1 MDLRAFLNTLGE
13 ALLRVPQ
20 ELSPQHE
27 MAAFLRAVEEK
38 GLTVLFEHVAGYP
51 NARVAGNVLVT
62 RRHLALALST
72 DEAHLEATYVE
83 RKGQAR
89 PTVTLPPEEA
99 PVKEEVI
106 VAGGPWLPA
115 LPVLTHYER
124 DAGPFITAGVVFARD
139 PETGRRGFGI
149 HRMMIKGERRLG
161 IFLANPPLATY
172 YARAEARGE
181 PLPVAVALGVHPALL
196 VGAVVP
202 DNPAGPDKLEVTGAL
217 MGTPLELVP
226 AETVPVEVP
235 ARAEIV
241 IEGHVLPGHREP
253 EGPMGENT
261 GYYFTNTSPVMEV
274 TAITRRRDFIYL
286 ALCPWG
292 ADVDVLFALAG
303 GTELRS
309 RLQALVPEVVD
320 VTVNPGTPG
329 FSAVIA
335 VRPCSPARVRRL
347 IGLALHVDRR
357 LKVVT
362 VVNDDVD
369 IRNPRE
375 VTWALA
381 TRFQPDRDTVI
392 VPGLEGYVID
402 PSVGRT
408 GTTAKVGFDATRG
421 PGPEFDKIALPAT
434 AVAKAQAILSSL
446 LGS

>member
-1 MDLRAFLNTLGE
+1 MDLRAFLDALDG

-20 ELSPQHE
+20 ELSPEHE
-27 MAAFLRAVEEK
+27 MAALLRAVEGR
-38 GLTVLFEHVAGYP
+38 GLTVLFERVAGHP
-51 NARVAGNVLVT
+51 GARVAGNLLVT
-62 RRHLALALST
+62 RRHVAIALNT
-72 DEAHLEATYVE
+72 EERHLEATYLK
-83 RKGQAR
+83 RKAQAQTTR
-89 PTVTLPPEEA
+89 TLPPEEA
-99 PVKEEVI
+99 PVKEEVLT
-106 VAGGPWLPA
+106 ADGPLLSA

-124 DAGPFITAGVVFARD
+124 DAGPFITAGTVFAKD

-149 HRMMIKGERRLG
+149 HRMMVKGERRLG
-161 IFLANPPLATY
+161 IFLANPPLAAY

-181 PLPVAVALGVHPALL
+181 PLEVAVALGVHPAVL

-202 DNPAGPDKLEVTGAL
+202 ENPTGPDKLEVTGAL
-217 MGTPLELVP
+217 LGAPLELVP
-226 AETVPVEVP
+226 AETVDVEVP
-235 ARAEIV
+235 ARAEII
-241 IEGHVLPGHREP
+241 IEGRVLPGHREP

-261 GYYFTNTSPVMEV
+261 GYYFTNHSPVLEV
-274 TAITRRRDFIYL
+274 TAITRRRDFIYP

-303 GTELRS
+303 GTELLG
-309 RLQALVPEVVD
+309 RLRALVPEVVD
-320 VTVNPGTPG
+320 LELSPGTPG

-347 IGLALHVDRR
+347 IGLALHLDRR
-357 LKVVT
+357 LKVVI

-402 PSVGRT
+402 PSVGNT
-408 GTTAKVGFDATRG
+408 GVTAKLGLDATRG
-421 PGPEFDKIALPAT
+421 PGPEFDKITMPA
-434 AVAKAQAILSSL
+434 AAIAKAEAVVESL
-446 LGS
+446 LG